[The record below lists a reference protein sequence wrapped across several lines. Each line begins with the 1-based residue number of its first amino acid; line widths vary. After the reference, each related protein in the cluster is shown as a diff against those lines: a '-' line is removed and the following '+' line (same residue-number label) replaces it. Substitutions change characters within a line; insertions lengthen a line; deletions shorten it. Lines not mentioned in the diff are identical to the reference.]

1 MKKFGIVLVAFLFTV
16 PAMAEE
22 QEHSQ
27 EYYDQ
32 QVAENMQELTSQV
45 QQMSDTLVKYMTA
58 LNKVLGQSLP
68 QMNENLIKA
77 MSSMQPVAQTM
88 QKNIEEFEKQLNAQT
103 ETLENEEN
111 DYPHPAGV
119 KPQLA
124 SASQVEETD
133 ENINAAI
140 DEELAQFEVAHP
152 KEPHYKIKL
161 FQSSVE

>member
-1 MKKFGIVLVAFLFTV
+1 MKKFGVVLVAFLFTA

-88 QKNIEEFEKQLNAQT
+88 QKNIEEFEKQLNSQM
-103 ETLENEEN
+103 EVLNEEN
-111 DYPHPAGV
+111 KDDDYPLPAGV
-119 KPQLA
+119 RPELA
-124 SASQVEETD
+124 SIQETGTTD
-133 ENINAAI
+133 ESISAAI
-140 DEELAQFEVAHP
+140 DEELATMQIQSPENT
-152 KEPHYKIKL
+152 KIKL
-161 FQSSVE
+161 FPSSVE